1 MKLSTAQWLGPT
13 IAVFGLLFGCS
24 FADPPPDPEVQ
35 PLEIVVG
42 NPDRGP
48 CLLNVHEVGAGT
60 HDVMVLSMAGEATA
74 RILDPSGKVLF
85 KRNVKHHPAEGGGL
99 VVTEEDQGSV
109 QLGAGAHRVRCTT
122 SEGTTSV
129 RLRVVPARPGYDQSG
144 PG

>member
-99 VVTEEDQGSV
+99 VVTEEDQGIC
-109 QLGAGAHRVRCTT
+109 AARCRRT
-122 SEGTTSV
+122 
-129 RLRVVPARPGYDQSG
+129 PRPVHHL
-144 PG
+144 